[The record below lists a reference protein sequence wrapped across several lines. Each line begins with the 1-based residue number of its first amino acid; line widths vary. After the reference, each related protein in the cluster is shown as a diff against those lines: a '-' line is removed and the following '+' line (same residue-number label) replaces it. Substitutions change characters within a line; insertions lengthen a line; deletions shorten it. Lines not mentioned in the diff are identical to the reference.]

1 MGGATAA
8 SVGGVDPTVDIA
20 PALAT
25 ADPGRGVPASA
36 ADVRM
41 RRLLRLPATGVT
53 ASEASAR
60 SALERSLLIST
71 VRCLLTY
78 IVLPFVAPVL
88 GVATGVAPVIGLV
101 VGAVAIYFNV
111 ASIRRFWRADHRYRW
126 HYTALSG
133 TVIALLAW
141 LVVLDLVDLLT

>member
-1 MGGATAA
+1 
-8 SVGGVDPTVDIA
+8 VDPTVDIA

-25 ADPGRGVPASA
+25 ADVGGPARLRRSPSP
-36 ADVRM
+36 ADLRM

-53 ASEASAR
+53 ATEASAR

-78 IVLPFVAPVL
+78 IILPFVAPAL

-101 VGAVAIYFNV
+101 VGIVALVFNV

-133 TVIALLAW
+133 TVIAMLLW
-141 LVVLDLVDLLT
+141 LVVLDVVELIG